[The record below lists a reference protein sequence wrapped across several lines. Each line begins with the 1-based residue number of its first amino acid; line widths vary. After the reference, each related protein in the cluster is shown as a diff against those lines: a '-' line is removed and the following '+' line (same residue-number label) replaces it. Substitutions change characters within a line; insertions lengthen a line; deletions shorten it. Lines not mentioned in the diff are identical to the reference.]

1 MADPTDKAQNAARLR
16 ADLDAGEGRD
26 KVAYP
31 DPAAAP
37 LGTDDEAAGTPAS
50 PAQLRMAQQ
59 QEHRRDDADDDG
71 HDDQEAVHVPGVD
84 SAHPAAH
91 PGTGVHPGAQPEPK
105 IAPSRPSNAALTMV
119 AVLALVALAVL
130 IVLYP

>member
-26 KVAYP
+26 KIAYP

-71 HDDQEAVHVPGVD
+71 RDNQAAVHVPGVD
-84 SAHPAAH
+84 SAHPGAH
-91 PGTGVHPGAQPEPK
+91 PGARPGAQPEPK

>member
-26 KVAYP
+26 KIAYP

-37 LGTDDEAAGTPAS
+37 LGTDDDPAGTPAS

-59 QEHRRDDADDDG
+59 QEHRRDDQG
-71 HDDQEAVHVPGVD
+71 AVHVPGVD

-91 PGTGVHPGAQPEPK
+91 SGAHPGAQPEPK
-105 IAPSRPSNAALTMV
+105 IAPSRPSNAALTLV